1 MDWRAT
7 YVCSHLSLSSASH
20 FFCPAH
26 PNRFWLRGLG
36 RLRGWIVFR
45 EKLERKVG
53 GMFDLGVER
62 RTNEK
67 Q

>member
-1 MDWRAT
+1 MRAA
-7 YVCSHLSLSSASH
+7 YVCTHLSLSSASH
-20 FFCPAH
+20 FYCPAD
-26 PNRFWLRGLG
+26 PGRLRGLG

-45 EKLERKVG
+45 EKLECKYG